1 MEPIL
6 ISACLLGEKCTYK
19 GGDNKADFVE
29 ELNRYFDLV
38 PFCPEVAGGLP
49 TPRDPSEIRGSFVI
63 QKTKN
68 GEKDVTSAFLDGAY
82 KATSVC
88 SYLGIRYAIMTENSP
103 SCGSHKVHDGYF
115 RKRLIDGEGITVA
128 ALRRMGVT
136 VMNEEEGRAFLE
148 KFKANDAKRAEATAA
163 ARARDEAKEAKK
175 EEPKPQRRF
184 DGNKKFPKGDRPKK
198 PGWSY
203 QGKTRPH
210 ASHPQKPK
218 K

>member
-6 ISACLLGEKCTYK
+6 ISACLLGEKCNYK
-19 GGDNKADFVE
+19 GGDSKVDFVE

-63 QKTKN
+63 QQTKK
-68 GEKDVTSAFLDGAY
+68 GERDVTSAFLDGAY
-82 KATSVC
+82 KATTVC
-88 SYLGIRYAIMTENSP
+88 SYLGIRYAIMTERSP
-103 SCGSHKVHDGYF
+103 SCGSHQVHDGYF
-115 RKRLIDGEGITVA
+115 RNRLISGEGIAVA

-148 KFKANDAKRAEATAA
+148 EFKKNDAKRAEATAA
-163 ARARDEAKEAKK
+163 ARAKDEAREKAKES
-175 EEPKPQRRF
+175 KPQES
-184 DGNKKFPKGDRPKK
+184 KPAKFQGKPKGPKK

-210 ASHPQKPK
+210 AHHQGKPK